1 MYETNVF
8 ECQVHKIFEH
18 KRSCNFYKIL
28 KEAAFKKSRVDFRY
42 KKMKNNKRVK
52 VLPKV
57 IQKVYDK
64 NPEMQEVIN
73 ASKIEICSEEDTFP
87 EQVFFI
93 AFIIMAILEKNLSK
107 SVQ

>member
-1 MYETNVF
+1 
-8 ECQVHKIFEH
+8 
-18 KRSCNFYKIL
+18 
-28 KEAAFKKSRVDFRY
+28 
-42 KKMKNNKRVK
+42 MKNNKRVK
-52 VLPKV
+52 VLLEV

-93 AFIIMAILEKNLSK
+93 AFIIMAILEECSIDKKTAYGNFSGFIKKRRFLA
-107 SVQ
+107 VIMQCLVLRV